1 MITEEIVTVLRLK
14 ESTVALNGIG
24 TKITAKEKKIIFK
37 CNLTT
42 VISCGEIVQIGSLL
56 SYLILLLTL
65 CHSEMFA
72 QTIFFSLSFVSI
84 DGISGLDFLFLFSL
98 SSCSLDKVF
107 AAKMYNRH
115 LEE

>member
-1 MITEEIVTVLRLK
+1 MELALRLLQK
-14 ESTVALNGIG
+14 
-24 TKITAKEKKIIFK
+24 KKKIIFK

-42 VISCGEIVQIGSLL
+42 VISCGEIGQIGSLL

-72 QTIFFSLSFVSI
+72 QTVIFSLSFVSI